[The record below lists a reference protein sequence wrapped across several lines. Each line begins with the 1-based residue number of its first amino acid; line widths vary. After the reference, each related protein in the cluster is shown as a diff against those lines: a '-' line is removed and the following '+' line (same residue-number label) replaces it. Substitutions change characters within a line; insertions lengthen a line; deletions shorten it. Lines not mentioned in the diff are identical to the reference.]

1 MWPSASCASISL
13 EGFLL
18 NDILLVEQHGDR
30 LQVTI
35 NRPDQRNALSLEL
48 LDRLGEVFTRF
59 APAPAL
65 KCAVL
70 TASGDRCFAAGG
82 DLKELAAVRSEDD
95 TLAMSRRAR
104 AALDAVRRFPVPVL
118 AALNG
123 HALGGGAE
131 LAMACD
137 LRVATPQSELGFLQA
152 QLNVTTAWGG
162 GIDVL
167 ALLGPARGLA
177 LLLEARR
184 IAATEALQLGLLQ
197 RVCGPHEALAAC
209 TDLVLAP
216 LLQRP
221 VQVLRAYKSLALEA
235 RRALHERLSAVEE
248 HGFVATWTHADH
260 WAAAELALAPKPAEE
275 RRASGPR
282 EA

>member
-1 MWPSASCASISL
+1 
-13 EGFLL
+13 L
-18 NDILLVEQHGDR
+18 NDILIVERRGDR
-30 LQVTI
+30 LQVVI
-35 NRPDQRNALSLEL
+35 NRPDRRNALSLDL

-59 APAPAL
+59 AAHTAL

-70 TASGDRCFAAGG
+70 TATGDRCFAAGG
-82 DLKELAAVRSEDD
+82 DLKELAAVRSEAD

-104 AALDAVRRFPVPVL
+104 AALDAVRRFPVPVV

-137 LRVATPQSELGFLQA
+137 LRVAAPQAELGFLQA

-162 GIDVL
+162 GIDL
-167 ALLGPARGLA
+167 LGLLGPARGLA

-184 IAATEALQLGLLQ
+184 IPAAEALQLGLLE
-197 RVCGPHEALAAC
+197 RVCGSQESLAAC
-209 TDLVLAP
+209 TDSLLAP

-221 VQVLRAYKSLALEA
+221 VQVLRAYKALALEA
-235 RRALHERLSAVEE
+235 RLALHERLSAVEE
-248 HGFVATWTHADH
+248 RGFALTWTHADH
-260 WAAAELALAPKPAEE
+260 WAAAELALAPKSVKD
-275 RRASGPR
+275 RL
-282 EA
+282 

>member
-1 MWPSASCASISL
+1 MS
-13 EGFLL
+13 
-18 NDILLVEQHGDR
+18 DILLAERRGDR

-35 NRPDQRNALSLEL
+35 NRPERRNALSLEL
-48 LDRLGEVFTRF
+48 LDRLGEAFTRF
-59 APAPAL
+59 AADTTL

-70 TASGDRCFAAGG
+70 TATGDRCFAAGG
-82 DLKELAAVRSEDD
+82 DLKELDTVRSEAD

-104 AALDAVRRFPVPVL
+104 AALDAVRRFPVPVI

-123 HALGGGAE
+123 LALGGGAE

-137 LRVATPQSELGFLQA
+137 LRVASPRAELGFLQA

-162 GIDVL
+162 GIDLL

-184 IAATEALQLGLLQ
+184 IPAAEALQLGLLQ
-197 RVCGPHEALAAC
+197 RVCGPHESLPDC
-209 TDLVLAP
+209 TDQQLGP

-221 VQVLRAYKSLALEA
+221 VQVLRAYKALALEA
-235 RRALHERLSAVEE
+235 RLALHERLATIEE
-248 HGFVATWTHADH
+248 RGFTATWIHQDH
-260 WAAAELALAPKPAEE
+260 WSAADRALTPRPPDE
-275 RRASGPR
+275 RHGTGPR

>member
-1 MWPSASCASISL
+1 MS
-13 EGFLL
+13 
-18 NDILLVEQHGDR
+18 DILLIAERGDR

-35 NRPDQRNALSLEL
+35 NRPERRNALSLEL
-48 LDRLGEVFTRF
+48 LDAIGAAFTRH
-59 APAPAL
+59 AANPAL

-70 TASGDRCFAAGG
+70 TATGDRCFAAGG
-82 DLKELAAVRSEDD
+82 DLKELDAVRSAAD

-104 AALDAVRRFPVPVL
+104 AALDAVRGFPVPVI

-137 LRVATPQSELGFLQA
+137 FRVATAHTEIGFLQA

-162 GIDVL
+162 GIDLL
-167 ALLGPARGLA
+167 ALLGPAQGLA

-184 IAATEALQLGLLQ
+184 IPAAEALQLGLMQ
-197 RVCGPHEALAAC
+197 RVSRPQESLDDCTEAF
-209 TDLVLAP
+209 LAP

-221 VQVLRAYKSLALEA
+221 VQVLRAYKALAAEA
-235 RRALHERLSAVEE
+235 RRALQERLSGTEE
-248 HGFVATWTHADH
+248 TGFTATWTHADH
-260 WAAAELALAPKPAEE
+260 WTAAETALAPRPVDE
-275 RRASGPR
+275 RRGTGPR

>member
-1 MWPSASCASISL
+1 MSDT
-13 EGFLL
+13 LL
-18 NDILLVEQHGDR
+18 IDHRGDR

-35 NRPDQRNALSLEL
+35 NRPERRNALSLEL
-48 LDRLGEVFTRF
+48 LDRLGEAFTQF
-59 APAPAL
+59 AADTSL

-82 DLKELAAVRSEDD
+82 DLKELDALRSEAEA
-95 TLAMSRRAR
+95 LAMSRRAR

-137 LRVATPQSELGFLQA
+137 LRVATAQTELGFLQA

-162 GIDVL
+162 GIDLL

-184 IAATEALQLGLLQ
+184 VPAAEARELGLLQ
-197 RVCGPHEALAAC
+197 RVCGPHESLADC
-209 TDLVLAP
+209 TERVLEP

-221 VQVLRAYKSLALEA
+221 VQVLRAYKALALEA
-235 RRALHERLSAVEE
+235 RLALHERLAAAEE
-248 HGFVATWTHADH
+248 RGFTATWVHADH
-260 WAAAELALAPKPAEE
+260 WTAAEQALAPRPADES
-275 RRASGPR
+275 RGKGPR

>member
-1 MWPSASCASISL
+1 MRRRMHHAA
-13 EGFLL
+13 LL
-18 NDILLVEQHGDR
+18 LSNILAVEQRGNR

-35 NRPDQRNALSLEL
+35 NRPERRNALSLEL
-48 LDRLGEVFTRF
+48 LDQIGDVFTRF
-59 APAPAL
+59 AADESV

-70 TASGDRCFAAGG
+70 TATGDRCFAAGG
-82 DLKELAAVRSEDD
+82 DLKELDAVRTTAD

-104 AALDAVRRFPVPVL
+104 AALDAVRQFPLPVI

-137 LRVATPQSELGFLQA
+137 LRVATPQAELGFVQG

-184 IAATEALQLGLLQ
+184 IPAAEALQLGLLQ
-197 RVCGPHEALAAC
+197 RVSGPHESVSDC
-209 TDLVLAP
+209 TDRFIEP

-221 VQVLRAYKSLALEA
+221 VQVLRACKALALEH
-235 RRALHERLSAVEE
+235 RRALHDRLAAVEE
-248 HGFVATWTHADH
+248 RGFTASWVHADH
-260 WAAAELALAPKPAEE
+260 WAAAELALAPSAAV
-275 RRASGPR
+275 RRSGSGPR

>member
-1 MWPSASCASISL
+1 
-13 EGFLL
+13 L
-18 NDILLVEQHGDR
+18 NDILLVDHRGDR

-35 NRPDQRNALSLEL
+35 NRPERRNALSLEL
-48 LDRLGEVFTRF
+48 LDRLGETFTRF
-59 APAPAL
+59 AADPAL

-70 TASGDRCFAAGG
+70 TATGDRCFAAGG
-82 DLKELAAVRSEDD
+82 DLKELDAVRSESD

-123 HALGGGAE
+123 PALGGGAE

-137 LRVATPQSELGFLQA
+137 LRVAAAQAELGFLQA

-162 GIDVL
+162 GIDLL

-184 IAATEALQLGLLQ
+184 VPAAEARDLGLVQ
-197 RVCGPHEALAAC
+197 RVCAPQEPLADC
-209 TDLVLAP
+209 TERVLEP
-216 LLQRP
+216 LLKRP
-221 VQVLRAYKSLALEA
+221 VQVLRAYKALALEA
-235 RRALHERLSAVEE
+235 RLALHARLAAAEER
-248 HGFVATWTHADH
+248 GFTATWVHADH
-260 WAAAELALAPKPAEE
+260 WAAAEQALAPRPPDES
-275 RRASGPR
+275 RAKGPR